1 MIKPESH
8 VAGSEPQ
15 SRRREPI
22 DHWRH
27 YFLILGVLW
36 GPMAATTLARPSAR
50 PAALARP
57 SARA

>member
-22 DHWRH
+22 DHWRY
-27 YFLILGVLW
+27 YFLILGVLR
-36 GPMAATTLARPSAR
+36 GPMAATTLAR